1 MPSHKTRSG
10 KHPIIV
16 RLTEQ
21 EYAAVKQAAFEFDVT
36 PNVYMALASV
46 TAAMDY
52 LDGKKRKE

>member
-16 RLTEQ
+16 RLSEQ
-21 EYAAVKQAAFEFDVT
+21 EYAAVKQAAFDHDVT

-46 TAAMDY
+46 AAAMDY
-52 LDGKKRKE
+52 LDGKRKE